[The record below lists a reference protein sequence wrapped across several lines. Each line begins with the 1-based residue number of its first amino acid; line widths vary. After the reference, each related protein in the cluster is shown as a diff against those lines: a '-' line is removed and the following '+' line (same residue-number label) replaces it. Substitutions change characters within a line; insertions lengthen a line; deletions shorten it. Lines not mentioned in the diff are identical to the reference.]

1 MQMAQ
6 DERLHELT
14 LAYIDKSQLQKNG
27 WVMAAVAAT
36 LGIFS
41 ETMDSSLYF
50 GLLPLVY
57 LIFDFPF
64 QLEKRRILERYLSK
78 DQIMTQS
85 MLWLGIQIVLYGS
98 LLMIV
103 LETSDLSLWKMTFW
117 IILILA
123 PLYFATDW
131 LFKKIARSGD
141 PDFVSDQ
148 EVHKHVKY
156 LEE

>member
-1 MQMAQ
+1 MQTVR

-14 LAYIDKSQLQKNG
+14 LAYINKSQLQKNG
-27 WVMAAVAAT
+27 WLMAVVAAT

-41 ETMDSSLYF
+41 ETMDSALYF

-57 LIFDFPF
+57 LIFDLPF

-131 LFKKIARSGD
+131 LFKKMARSGD
-141 PDFVSDQ
+141 PNFVSDQ
-148 EVHKHVKY
+148 EVYKHVKY